1 MKKFIVIDYTLNISW
16 FNETEEEVIEAL
28 GYDSDEE
35 TFEEVLGKVSGEY
48 EVIEISEKG
57 ELRWL
62 LENNDEE
69 ED

>member
-1 MKKFIVIDYTLNISW
+1 MKKFIVIDYPSQVSW
-16 FNETEEEVIEAL
+16 LNETEKEVIESL

-62 LENNDEE
+62 LEI
-69 ED
+69 